1 MTRAEQPAV
10 VTAPANPTYDE
21 ALAAD
26 SRERAVRALLRTPR
40 LRRLWSAQLVSGI
53 GDALALLVLVL
64 LALQAAASEGPS
76 AAGTAARP
84 SPSPPSSGSGSSPPC
99 SSARSSSAR
108 WPGCWAPAASWT
120 AAGP

>member
-64 LALQAAASEGPS
+64 LALQAAASEGGFGGGYRG
-76 AAGTAARP
+76 AALAVAAVFE
-84 SPSPPSSGSGSSPPC
+84 SGSSPPC

-108 WPGCWAPAASWT
+108 WPHCWARAASWT